1 MTKKIT
7 LKRVT
12 MFSNT
17 EDRLLNFI
25 YAQLCCLAL
34 TGTLWAFGFVP

>member
-1 MTKKIT
+1 MNK
-7 LKRVT
+7 VT

-25 YAQLCCLAL
+25 YAQVCCIVFI
-34 TGTLWAFGFVP
+34 GGLWAFGIVP

>member
-1 MTKKIT
+1 MKKIT
-7 LKRVT
+7 LKKVA

-25 YAQLCCLAL
+25 YAQVCCIVLM
-34 TGTLWAFGFVP
+34 GTLWASGITP